1 MKREDRLE
9 KYFKNTLKA
18 LLKEA
23 VERGIVKKDD
33 KVEEIIN
40 F

>member
-1 MKREDRLE
+1 MKEDKLE

-23 VERGIVKKDD
+23 VNRGIVKKDA